1 MRTKKKE
8 EPTKPRNYTIDHGQ
22 MIIESSAPTRV
33 DLAGG
38 TIDIP
43 PLFLFHE
50 GAATVN
56 FAISLLARCRIET
69 RDDDRIILESV
80 DQKALVES
88 TLGNIDSLRDEP
100 RLELL
105 SKLVYFFRP
114 ETGFHMTT
122 ESEAPAGAGLAGSS
136 TLNIACI
143 GALNKLVGDRYE
155 PDKFIPIA
163 ANLETTVIRVPAG
176 YQDYYS
182 AAYGGAACIHFRM
195 DGIKRE
201 ALNIDTAELE
211 RRIAVCYTGE
221 PRNSGTNNWE
231 ITKNHIDGD
240 KQIFAIFDEIRDTS
254 LAVRNTLLVGDSDG
268 LGRIL
273 AASHPQRKRLSPNI
287 TTPQMDHLID
297 VALANG
303 AIAPKVCGAG
313 GGGCIAFYCEDGRR
327 EDVEN
332 ALAAEQGAEV
342 LDWQVNAAGLTVTV
356 TD

>member
-1 MRTKKKE
+1 
-8 EPTKPRNYTIDHGQ
+8 

-50 GAATVN
+50 GASTIN
-56 FAISLLARCRIET
+56 FAISMMASCRIET
-69 RDDDRIILESV
+69 RDDEQIILESI
-80 DQKALVES
+80 DLKERVETTVGDIS
-88 TLGNIDSLRDEP
+88 SLKGET

-143 GALNKLVGDRYE
+143 GALNKLVGDRYS
-155 PDKFIPIA
+155 PDRFIPIA
-163 ANLETTVIRVPAG
+163 ANVECQVIKVPTG

-182 AAYGGAACIHFRM
+182 AQYGGVACIHFGP
-195 DGIKRE
+195 DGIRRE
-201 ALNIDTAELE
+201 ALSIDFEALE

-231 ITKNHIDGD
+231 ITKRHIDGD
-240 KQIFAIFDEIRDTS
+240 GDIFKVFAGIRDTS
-254 LAVRNTLLVGDSDG
+254 LKMRAALRAGAWDAVGK
-268 LGRIL
+268 IL
-273 AASHPQRKRLSPNI
+273 ADAHPQRKLLSPNI
-287 TTPQMDHLID
+287 TTPQMDHMIEI
-297 VALANG
+297 ALANG

-327 EDVEN
+327 EEVEA
-332 ALAAEQGAEV
+332 ALAAQKEAKV
-342 LDWQVNAAGLTVTV
+342 LDWSVNSEGLAVKV
-356 TD
+356 SS